1 MNTIHDVTSLSQTP
15 CVGRCST
22 SMAPFDEICQGC
34 GRTVEEIRDWNT
46 YSDLRKKM
54 INISN
59 YLDYD
64 IRQKREYKE
73 MTTEK
78 KISDINGRL
87 TTTQALIEMVSQDLL
102 DLFGKDPS
110 IKETYQALY
119 EAREKIL
126 VAKQKT
132 PIALEKAS

>member
-1 MNTIHDVTSLSQTP
+1 MERQLLE
-15 CVGRCST
+15 G
-22 SMAPFDEICQGC
+22 
-34 GRTVEEIRDWNT
+34 
-46 YSDLRKKM
+46 
-54 INISN
+54 SN

-78 KISDINGRL
+78 KISNINGRL

>member
-1 MNTIHDVTSLSQTP
+1 
-15 CVGRCST
+15 
-22 SMAPFDEICQGC
+22 
-34 GRTVEEIRDWNT
+34 
-46 YSDLRKKM
+46 
-54 INISN
+54 
-59 YLDYD
+59 
-64 IRQKREYKE
+64 
-73 MTTEK
+73 
-78 KISDINGRL
+78 
-87 TTTQALIEMVSQDLL
+87 MVSQDLL